1 MTAHKF
7 DNFSHYFYNWQ
18 KNIISFVL
26 KRNLAIKELENYIK
40 SFRNID
46 SEIYKSLFAAKEF
59 YAKKRHYYNREIKKL
74 KQNEID
80 FKKLLDYA
88 YRERK
93 NSSEPKDKDEI
104 STSIKR
110 IKESV
115 EEIDDKMYNLN
126 NRIEEQSLLK
136 RLMIRCIISIIELKN
151 KV

>member
-1 MTAHKF
+1 MTANKF

-26 KRNLAIKELENYIK
+26 KRNLASKELENYVK

-59 YAKKRHYYNREIKKL
+59 YAKKRHYYNQKIKKL

-88 YRERK
+88 YRESNILK
-93 NSSEPKDKDEI
+93 N
-104 STSIKR
+104 
-110 IKESV
+110 
-115 EEIDDKMYNLN
+115 
-126 NRIEEQSLLK
+126 LLK
-136 RLMIRCIISIIELKN
+136 ILMIRCIISIIELKN
-151 KV
+151 KL